1 MSTLQFFNTYIW
13 HLSKQQISNERLL
26 LFQLI
31 NGDIF
36 YPIRTWP
43 LEMQLLFWNKPTSDK
58 DSFRLMLFLIGNGC
72 PPNITAKW
80 ILSSQHWAPHK
91 KGEKGARQIDF
102 VTRNL
107 ESKANVWYYFDLQHN
122 QWLYLNG
129 DRREHQRNL

>member
-72 PPNITAKW
+72 PPKHYCEVDFIISA
-80 ILSSQHWAPHK
+80 LGPPQ
-91 KGEKGARQIDF
+91 EKEKRARQIDF
-102 VTRNL
+102 ITRNL

-122 QWLYLNG
+122 QWLNLNG